1 MIIFNITWRDKISD
15 EKQEVAPVVSLID
28 QLKMQHAAFVFQRDQ
43 ANVNLQQLVGAI
55 YACEVMIK
63 KHEEDLKGLSQD
75 NLGDK
80 GNGQVDEQKA

>member
-1 MIIFNITWRDKISD
+1 MSD

-63 KHEEDLKGLSQD
+63 KHEEDLKGLSQE
-75 NLGDK
+75 NLGEQ
-80 GNGQVDEQKA
+80 GNGQADEQKQEQTA

>member
-1 MIIFNITWRDKISD
+1 MSD

-28 QLKMQHAAFVFQRDQ
+28 QLKMQHASFVFQRDQ

-63 KHEEDLKGLSQD
+63 KHEEEARKELPKEDEKEELSD
-75 NLGDK
+75 
-80 GNGQVDEQKA
+80 AA

>member
-1 MIIFNITWRDKISD
+1 MSD

-63 KHEEDLKGLSQD
+63 KHEEAEATKGLS
-75 NLGDK
+75 K
-80 GNGQVDEQKA
+80 EDEKEELPDAA

>member
-1 MIIFNITWRDKISD
+1 MSD

-28 QLKMQHAAFVFQRDQ
+28 QLKMQYAAFVFQRDQ

-63 KHEEDLKGLSQD
+63 KHEEDLKGLSQE

-80 GNGQVDEQKA
+80 GNGQADEQKQEQAA

>member
-1 MIIFNITWRDKISD
+1 MSD

-63 KHEEDLKGLSQD
+63 KHEEDLKGLSQE

-80 GNGQVDEQKA
+80 GNGQDDEQEIVS

>member
-1 MIIFNITWRDKISD
+1 MSD

-28 QLKMQHAAFVFQRDQ
+28 QLKMQHAAFVYQRDQ

-63 KHEEDLKGLSQD
+63 KHEEDVIKGLSQETLETD
-75 NLGDK
+75 NGRKMDS
-80 GNGQVDEQKA
+80 GSN

>member
-1 MIIFNITWRDKISD
+1 MSD
-15 EKQEVAPVVSLID
+15 EKQEVALVVSLID

-63 KHEEDLKGLSQD
+63 KHEEDLKGLSQE

-80 GNGQVDEQKA
+80 GNGQADDQKT

>member
-1 MIIFNITWRDKISD
+1 MSD

-63 KHEEDLKGLSQD
+63 KHEEDLKGLSQE

-80 GNGQVDEQKA
+80 GNGQADEQKQEQAA

>member
-1 MIIFNITWRDKISD
+1 MSD

-63 KHEEDLKGLSQD
+63 KHEEDSKGLSQE
-75 NLGDK
+75 NLGDSS
-80 GNGQVDEQKA
+80 NGQADEQKQEQSA

>member
-1 MIIFNITWRDKISD
+1 MSD

-28 QLKMQHAAFVFQRDQ
+28 QLKIQHAAFVFQRDQ

-63 KHEEDLKGLSQD
+63 KHEEDLKGLSQE

-80 GNGQVDEQKA
+80 GNGQADEQKQEQAA

>member
-1 MIIFNITWRDKISD
+1 MSD

-63 KHEEDLKGLSQD
+63 KHEEDLKGLSQE

-80 GNGQVDEQKA
+80 GNGQADDQKT